1 MDDEIF
7 NLPALKQKQ
16 QLEEIKKC
24 NEYSAKFGVT
34 LSDSEVIGLN
44 ENRKESLKS
53 MGRVELGNGILPKLI
68 FEFCDSPFIYQDIY
82 ADTLQALQ
90 EIFYYFKN
98 ESLDEISDDELIHI
112 MREYFDQECQGSI
125 EYLQETT
132 LEDICRN
139 VRYGYGT
146 IRSYDEED

>member
-1 MDDEIF
+1 MDDEMF
-7 NLPALKQKQ
+7 NLPSLKQKQ

-34 LSDSEVIGLN
+34 LTNSEMIALN
-44 ENRKESLKS
+44 ENRKESLKN
-53 MGRVELGNGILPKLI
+53 MGRIELGNGILPKLI
-68 FEFCDSPFIYQDIY
+68 FEFCDSPYIYQDIY

-139 VRYGYGT
+139 IRYGYGT
-146 IRSYDEED
+146 IRNYDEED

>member
-1 MDDEIF
+1 MFD
-7 NLPALKQKQ
+7 LPSLKQKQ

-24 NEYSAKFGVT
+24 NEYSTKFGVT
-34 LSDSEVIGLN
+34 LFNSDIITLN

-53 MGRVELGNGILPKLI
+53 IGRVELGNGILPKLI
-68 FEFCDSPFIYQDIY
+68 FEFCDSPYIYQDIY

-90 EIFYYFKN
+90 EMFYYFKN

-112 MREYFDQECQGSI
+112 MKEYFDQECQGSI

-139 VRYGYGT
+139 VRYGHGA
-146 IRSYDEED
+146 IRNYDEED

>member
-1 MDDEIF
+1 MDDEMF
-7 NLPALKQKQ
+7 DLPSLKQKQ
-16 QLEEIKKC
+16 QLEEFKKC
-24 NEYSAKFGVT
+24 NEFSAKFGVT
-34 LSDSEVIGLN
+34 LSNSEIITLN

-68 FEFCDSPFIYQDIY
+68 YEFCDSPFIYQDIY

-90 EIFYYFKN
+90 EMFYYFKN

-112 MREYFDQECQGSI
+112 MKEYFDQECQGSI

-132 LEDICRN
+132 LEDVCRN
-139 VRYGYGT
+139 VRYGYGSK
-146 IRSYDEED
+146 RNYDEED

>member
-7 NLPALKQKQ
+7 NLPVLKQKQ

-24 NEYSAKFGVT
+24 NEYSSKFGVT